1 MNIRW
6 FLLCLLP
13 FLLVLLPAAGFA
25 QQTPAWPRH
34 PSTGRIEF
42 TGILPWPTPL
52 PTLPQQQA
60 LVKRWYLTKLTV
72 GNSGRLG
79 KPDTVAATFAGRP
92 TIAYL
97 DSLTYTPDHTGVVDS
112 VYDLLI
118 WSVWYTVRLTPTA
131 AGLTYHLSEFEYAET
146 LYDAASSVSLEK
158 ALTQYPEKLAVFHRR
173 LRKALAG
180 KGL

>member
-1 MNIRW
+1 M
-6 FLLCLLP
+6 
-13 FLLVLLPAAGFA
+13 LPATGSA

-34 PSTGRIEF
+34 PTTGRVEF
-42 TGILPWPTPL
+42 TGVLPWPTPR

-60 LVKRWYLTKLTV
+60 LVKRWYLAKLTA

-79 KPDTVAATFAGRP
+79 KPDTLAATFAGQP

-97 DSLTYTPDHTGVVDS
+97 GSLTYTPDHTGVVDS

-131 AGLTYHLSEFEYAET
+131 AGLTYHLSEFEFAET
-146 LYDAASSVSLEK
+146 VYDAASSDSLEK
-158 ALTQYPEKLAVFHRR
+158 MLPQYSGQLAVFHRR

-180 KGL
+180 W